1 MFFEKK
7 IFDVSKVTS
16 VPIFIFDFFLSK
28 NENVD
33 FSILSKQCKNCI
45 GFKFLEHCAFLS
57 YFQLFGNIF
66 LSKVQQL
73 MAVTDQTIVF

>member
-16 VPIFIFDFFLSK
+16 VPIFVFNFFFLK
-28 NENVD
+28 MKM
-33 FSILSKQCKNCI
+33 SILSKQCKNCI
-45 GFKFLEHCAFLS
+45 GFKFLEHWAFLS